1 MDARKCWLSRQN
13 NGLYMITK
21 FRPIKNRIGLSDKE
35 DLYVTAGDPMSIKN
49 MCEWA
54 VEYIW
59 NIQLDKLE
67 SKRVYVKGG
76 ELSRTGMNKV

>member
-21 FRPIKNRIGLSDKE
+21 FRPIKSRIGMSDKE
-35 DLYVTAGDPMSIKN
+35 DLYVTTGDPMAIKN

-59 NIQLDKLE
+59 DCKLDKLE

-76 ELSRTGMNKV
+76 ELSRMNKV

>member
-1 MDARKCWLSRQN
+1 M
-13 NGLYMITK
+13 
-21 FRPIKNRIGLSDKE
+21 SDKE
-35 DLYVTAGDPMSIKN
+35 DLYVTTGDPMAIKN

-59 NIQLDKLE
+59 DCKLDKLE

-76 ELSRTGMNKV
+76 ELSRMNKV